1 MILNWW
7 AVWKVKCQ
15 CGRWVYIAIH
25 LQIHLH
31 GPQYVLRTLK
41 LMMNDLSQPD
51 LFPCDSVCGHA
62 LCVPDPTSVWREA
75 WRKGGGGTF
84 CNTSVFTDLAR
95 PRPPSII
102 QAGKRLPAV
111 FLSGSCEHAY
121 RSGSLLKR
129 TVGHQVRWLSGP
141 CLTWEGSLFR
151 TWCLLLRQWMETKP
165 TLNNNIWLQDKQ
177 TFLQRKEGAFFFRPL
192 GSPEMQNMVRLKSHF
207 PSKPSESSPDV
218 TEL

>member
-1 MILNWW
+1 MYWERWNSWWPTWANLTCFLVTQFVVMRCVCLIQRQSDVKPGGRVEGVLFVTQVSSLILR
-7 AVWKVKCQ
+7 
-15 CGRWVYIAIH
+15 GLGLLLLFRLGSVY
-25 LQIHLH
+25 LL
-31 GPQYVLRTLK
+31 YSCR
-41 LMMNDLSQPD
+41 
-51 LFPCDSVCGHA
+51 A
-62 LCVPDPTSVWREA
+62 LVNMP
-75 WRKGGGGTF
+75 
-84 CNTSVFTDLAR
+84 TDLAR
-95 PRPPSII
+95 CWREQS
-102 QAGKRLPAV
+102 V
-111 FLSGSCEHAY
+111 T
-121 RSGSLLKR
+121 RSG
-129 TVGHQVRWLSGP
+129 LSGP